1 MDTAL
6 LWPDDDSEDVVVV
19 TDTNESVEEDGVT
32 DEVDTELFV
41 DDEVDELSVSL
52 CNNALPSFAKVS
64 ATLFPFESMR
74 STYKWWPY
82 ERKKSNQPL

>member
-1 MDTAL
+1 METAL

-52 CNNALPSFAKVS
+52 CNNA
-64 ATLFPFESMR
+64 
-74 STYKWWPY
+74 
-82 ERKKSNQPL
+82 

>member
-6 LWPDDDSEDVVVV
+6 VWPDDDSEDVVVVV

-41 DDEVDELSVSL
+41 DDEVDELSASL
-52 CNNALPSFAKVS
+52 CNNA
-64 ATLFPFESMR
+64 
-74 STYKWWPY
+74 
-82 ERKKSNQPL
+82 